1 MVSPAGLSSSL
12 EILLAAGAL
21 LQPPTLGVKVEV
33 VTIHHEKTSA
43 KKIVTKSLFLAKLR
57 GNPWVEE
64 RKLASRQVLGLSYLH
79 GQGLIGS
86 PLPGVM

>member
-43 KKIVTKSLFLAKLR
+43 KK
-57 GNPWVEE
+57 
-64 RKLASRQVLGLSYLH
+64 
-79 GQGLIGS
+79 
-86 PLPGVM
+86 

>member
-1 MVSPAGLSSSL
+1 MWSIRIAINLKIICHLQIKKYYFWPRPLCSYIMVSPGVSSSL

-43 KKIVTKSLFLAKLR
+43 KK
-57 GNPWVEE
+57 
-64 RKLASRQVLGLSYLH
+64 
-79 GQGLIGS
+79 
-86 PLPGVM
+86 

>member
-1 MVSPAGLSSSL
+1 MYHIWSRTMCNHIMVSPGVSSSL

-43 KKIVTKSLFLAKLR
+43 KK
-57 GNPWVEE
+57 
-64 RKLASRQVLGLSYLH
+64 
-79 GQGLIGS
+79 
-86 PLPGVM
+86 